1 MSELEILLAQSLPLI
16 TLFSALDE
24 GFLEGGGGEVSHFT

>member
-1 MSELEILLAQSLPLI
+1 MSELEILLPQSLPRI

-24 GFLEGGGGEVSHFT
+24 GFAESGGGEVSHFT